1 MQQLAYETLSVD
13 KANNWFVSGART
25 PDFFKVLNI
34 PARGYHAVAYT
45 YIFERSSAD
54 DQYHLAGTVTLEAR
68 ANYLLGSGRGL
79 FGSLRRYIG
88 SARANIGSPR
98 SGIGSGGSG
107 LDSLRS
113 VKQSARVHMGLRR
126 SEKEFSASRRSAL
139 KAWRDRADP
148 RSNLADPTKDLTDA
162 TSNLAETKRYDP
174 TYQSILEALA

>member
-1 MQQLAYETLSVD
+1 MQPAKAPASWSEYWTRLFKGAPKGRYRMFAFYVTASPMQQLAYETLSVN

-79 FGSLRRYIG
+79 FGSL
-88 SARANIGSPR
+88 
-98 SGIGSGGSG
+98 
-107 LDSLRS
+107 
-113 VKQSARVHMGLRR
+113 
-126 SEKEFSASRRSAL
+126 
-139 KAWRDRADP
+139 
-148 RSNLADPTKDLTDA
+148 
-162 TSNLAETKRYDP
+162 
-174 TYQSILEALA
+174 